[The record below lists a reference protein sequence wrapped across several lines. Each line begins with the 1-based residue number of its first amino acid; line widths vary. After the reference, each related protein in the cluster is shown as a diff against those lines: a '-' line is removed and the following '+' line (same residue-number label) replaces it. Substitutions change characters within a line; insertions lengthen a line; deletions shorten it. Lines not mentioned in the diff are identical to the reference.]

1 MRGAGAIAVFG
12 YHLFDFFPVGEGWR
26 AALLASP
33 LGFLINGLGALHVF
47 FVLSGFVLALS
58 FTRDQRPG
66 RVWRFYVRRFF
77 RIHPTYMAGVLFAWV
92 MSIGM
97 TPLGGPL
104 RAGLASTACF
114 HVPGALL
121 PRALMAPSVAFGQLP
136 VGWSLFVEMAM
147 SAIFP
152 MLVWLAVTTHPALL
166 VLAGLWL
173 LKPIDQRVGF
183 LLFTIDFAL
192 GIALFLAATRLE
204 RWSAELSR
212 GARLAWVA
220 ATLAL
225 LQSPYAFSWWTT
237 GESGMTHRYE
247 ARMIVPLALGAALLV
262 AASLHLSGVR
272 RFFSMRWIAALGQV
286 SFSFYL
292 IHFSVLLW
300 STCRITGPEPPL
312 WVALM
317 VAVLGFAVSTALAV
331 LGYRLVELPSVAAG
345 RGLIHALQR
354 WGGRSGGLR
363 SDAS

>member
-1 MRGAGAIAVFG
+1 MFG

-33 LGFLINGLGALHVF
+33 IGFLINGLGALHVF

-58 FTRDQRPG
+58 FIRDRRPG
-66 RVWRFYVRRFF
+66 RVWRFYVRRVF
-77 RIHPTYMAGVLFAWV
+77 RIHPTYVAGVLFAWV

-121 PRALMAPSVAFGQLP
+121 PRALLAPSVAFGQLP
-136 VGWSLFVEMAM
+136 VGWSLWVEATM
-147 SAIFP
+147 SLIFP
-152 MLVWLAVTTHPALL
+152 TLVWLAMRTHPALL
-166 VLAGLWL
+166 VVAGIGL
-173 LKPIDQRVGF
+173 LKPINQWVSF
-183 LLFTIDFAL
+183 LVFTIDFAL

-204 RWSAELSR
+204 HWSGDLSR

-220 ATLAL
+220 AAIVL

-247 ARMIVPLALGAALLV
+247 ARMIVPLALGAAMLV
-262 AASLHLSGVR
+262 AASLHLPGVR
-272 RFFSMRWIAALGQV
+272 RFFSMRWISSLGQV

-312 WVALM
+312 SVALL
-317 VAVLGFAVSTALAV
+317 VAVLGFAVSTGLAV

-345 RGLIHALQR
+345 RSVIHALQR
-354 WGGRSGGLR
+354 WGGAERSSAQR
-363 SDAS
+363 R